1 MTLMRI
7 GISVL
12 LLTAGF
18 SLWGQSLSKGDSL
31 MRECR
36 FEAAMWAFLQA
47 RDDEGEGDVAG
58 VDDEAPPQT

>member
-1 MTLMRI
+1 MTLRRI

-12 LLTAGF
+12 LFTAGF

-47 RDDEGEGDVAG
+47 RDDEGVERAQRLFPVLSA
-58 VDDEAPPQT
+58 